1 MFYKTSDVARIFK
14 TTRQTVI
21 NWCNSGKI
29 KFTTHPINGYKLFDI
44 NYINQ
49 LAESMNSGS

>member
-29 KFTTHPINGYKLFDI
+29 KFTTHPINGYKLFDV

-49 LAESMNSGS
+49 LAESINSGS